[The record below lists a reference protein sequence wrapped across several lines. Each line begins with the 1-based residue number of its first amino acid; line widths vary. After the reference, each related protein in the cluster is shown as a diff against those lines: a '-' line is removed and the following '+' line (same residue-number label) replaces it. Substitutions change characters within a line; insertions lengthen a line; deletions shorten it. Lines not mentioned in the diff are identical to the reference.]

1 MAKGKV
7 MRTTVERSV
16 PEEGTID
23 EALMPERP
31 FGPEGSEA
39 LATEAFTNPNP
50 NPDHESDPRATRG
63 RLITKLLAVLPH
75 GGSLPDDAWERRHR
89 AIQLLIWAHVLGIP
103 IFAMAR
109 GYSLWHGLIEVIPVS
124 VAGLIAYRKARGR
137 AMRSS
142 AAALGLLLSSAVLV
156 HLSAGSIEM
165 HFHFFVVVGILTLYE
180 DWLPFGLAIG
190 FVVVHHGVMGA
201 IDPASVYDH
210 AAAINHPW
218 TWAAI
223 HGAFI
228 LASSAAYVT
237 AWRMTEDARAEA
249 GRSFRRLQ
257 ESVTT
262 LRKTDQERRRL
273 LGEVVRASEDERMR
287 IAAELHD
294 GPVQHLTALDYRLEI
309 AAVQL
314 SQNPADANG
323 ILTRAQEGLRQ
334 QIDELRTMMIQQ
346 RPPALDELG
355 LKAALA
361 DHLHAVQAASGIR
374 CKLQAA
380 QLTRRLDPV
389 TETVFYRVAQEA
401 LTNIVRHSGA
411 TQVWVTLH
419 DHRNTVLLEISDDGV
434 GFNVSDAS
442 DMVGKEHFGL
452 AAMRERVEM
461 LGGSWHIRSAPGAG
475 TRIKA
480 SVPAI
485 EAAA

>member
-1 MAKGKV
+1 MPG
-7 MRTTVERSV
+7 R
-16 PEEGTID
+16 PLD
-23 EALMPERP
+23 PER
-31 FGPEGSEA
+31 FED
-39 LATEAFTNPNP
+39 LAPGASA
-50 NPDHESDPRATRG
+50 HSDPTTIPKAAHG
-63 RLITKLLAVLPH
+63 RLIAKLLTVLPH

-89 AIQLLIWAHVLGIP
+89 AIQLLIWAHVVGIP
-103 IFAMAR
+103 IFAMTR
-109 GYSLWHGLIEVIPVS
+109 GYSLWHGLIEVVPIS
-124 VAGLIAYRKARGR
+124 VAGLIARPKGRGR
-137 AMRSS
+137 PVRSS
-142 AAALGLLLSSAVLV
+142 AAALGLLISSAVLV
-156 HLSAGSIEM
+156 HLSGGSIEM

-223 HGAFI
+223 HGGFI

-249 GRSFRRLQ
+249 GRSFRQLQ
-257 ESVTT
+257 ESVAT
-262 LRKTDQERRRL
+262 LSKTDQERRRL

-314 SQNPADANG
+314 RQDPADANG
-323 ILTRAQEGLRQ
+323 TLQRAQEGLRE
-334 QIDELRTMMIQQ
+334 QIDELRTMMIQL

-361 DHLHAVQAASGIR
+361 DHIHAVQAASGIR
-374 CKLQAA
+374 CTLQDA
-380 QLTRRLDPV
+380 QLARRLDPV

-419 DHRNTVLLEISDDGV
+419 DHRDAILLEIRDDGV

-442 DMVGKEHFGL
+442 DLVGKDHFGL
-452 AAMRERVEM
+452 VAMRERVEM
-461 LGGSWHIRSAPGAG
+461 LGGSWDIRSDPEMG
-475 TRIKA
+475 TRIRA
-480 SVPAI
+480 SIPAI